1 VPILLDADGKTDY
14 KLLLRFPN
22 KTNFVFYSLLPM
34 TILTLVFVVII
45 LLTYTSA
52 LKQLIMQK
60 QISEIL
66 QESVE
71 SILSQDNQVFNFNN
85 SSIDRFYAYIENLQE
100 DNKEILKN
108 SIALL
113 NNQLEHM
120 RNENM
125 KLIDIIAKK

>member
-1 VPILLDADGKTDY
+1 MRNVGIKIKNLREQKNLTQSYMAERLDISQNTYSKIESGGI
-14 KLLLRFPN
+14 KLTVERL
-22 KTNFVFYSLLPM
+22 
-34 TILTLVFVVII
+34 
-45 LLTYTSA
+45 
-52 LKQLIMQK
+52 K

-85 SSIDRFYAYIENLQE
+85 SSIEKFYAYIENLQE
-100 DNKEILKN
+100 DNKEVLKN
-108 SIALL
+108 SISLL

>member
-1 VPILLDADGKTDY
+1 MRNVGMKIKNLREQKNLTQSYMAERLDISQNTYSKIETGGI
-14 KLLLRFPN
+14 KLTVDRL
-22 KTNFVFYSLLPM
+22 
-34 TILTLVFVVII
+34 
-45 LLTYTSA
+45 
-52 LKQLIMQK
+52 K